1 MATIDQIRQQYPQY
15 SDLSD
20 AALMAGIYNTHYS
33 DMPVQGFIK
42 TLMTDY
48 GMGMDQIREFSN
60 IAQRGGAQFGT
71 RVEIAPE
78 TGGGVVG
85 SARGALQGMTLGAGD
100 ELVAGGVA
108 GLRSITGDQRPI
120 SDIYSQELERERQR
134 IGQFRQESPVLAYG
148 SEFAGGAAIPLA
160 AANSVRGAAA
170 IGGGTGAA
178 AGFLTGEGGLE
189 NRATGAVTG
198 GVLGALLGAG
208 LQAGA
213 QGITNSFENYM
224 TRRAAKAVA
233 EGADSIQQLRDEANA
248 AYTAAR
254 NAGVQI
260 DPQEYEALI
269 QRVTSDIAGGAGR
282 PVRAALTPKSADVL
296 SAMEE
301 FAGRA
306 VGIDDLEY
314 LRQLAQTPAGMV
326 TDKAEQRAASL
337 IISGIDDFMGNL
349 TPAQVV
355 SNPNAAR
362 GAVQALQEARDLW
375 GRMRRTE
382 RIQNI
387 IDTAKAGGY
396 AGGFESGLKTQIG
409 TILRNPKQR
418 RGFSEAELKLL
429 SQIQLGTPLG
439 RVLAGISYLGF
450 SPSGG
455 RTPLMGGGLM
465 TGAATGGLAGGPIGA
480 LIGAGVEATSTTLLR
495 AIREKSLEEQARLYA
510 QVMASGRAN
519 EVAQQF
525 PEVLRYLAS
534 IASRTTTGAQTQ
546 MQSDILSTK

>member
-1 MATIDQIRQQYPQY
+1 MATIEEIRQQYPQY

-48 GMGMDQIREFSN
+48 GMGMDQVREFSD
-60 IAQRGGAQFGT
+60 IARSGGAQFGT
-71 RVEIAPE
+71 RVEIGPE
-78 TGGGVVG
+78 VGGGAVG
-85 SARGALQGMTLGAGD
+85 TARGLLQGMTAGGAD

-108 GLRSITGDQRPI
+108 GLRSLTGDERPM

-134 IGQFRQESPVLAYG
+134 IGEFRETNPVMAYG
-148 SEFAGGAAIPLA
+148 SEFAGGAAVPLGT
-160 AANSVRGAAA
+160 ANTVRGAAA
-170 IGGGTGAA
+170 VGGGMGAT
-178 AGFLTGEGGLE
+178 AGFLSGEGGIE

-198 GVLGALLGAG
+198 GILGALLGGG

-213 QGITNSFENYM
+213 QGLTRSFENYM

-233 EGADSIQQLRDEANA
+233 EGAESVQQLRDEAA
-248 AYTAAR
+248 RAYAAAR
-254 NAGVQI
+254 NAGVEI
-260 DPQEYEALI
+260 DPQAYQQLI
-269 QRVTSDIAGGAGR
+269 QNVTSEIAGGAGR

-314 LRQLAQTPAGMV
+314 IRQLAQTPAGMV

-337 IISGIDDFMGNL
+337 IINGIDDFMGNL
-349 TPAQVV
+349 DPAQIV

-362 GAVQALQEARDLW
+362 GAVDALTQARDLW

-396 AGGFESGLKTQIG
+396 AGGFESGIKTQIG
-409 TILRNPKQR
+409 TILRNPKLR
-418 RGFSEAELKLL
+418 RGFSEAELNLL
-429 SQIQLGTPLG
+429 SEIQQGTPIG

-455 RTPLMGGGLM
+455 RSGLLTSGGTWGGL
-465 TGAATGGLAGGPIGA
+465 AATGGVVPA
-480 LIGAGVEATSTTLLR
+480 LLGAGAATALR
-495 AIREKSLEEQARLYA
+495 AVREMSLEDQARLYT
-510 QVMASGRAN
+510 QVIASGKAN
-519 EVAQQF
+519 EVAQQL
-525 PEVLRYLAS
+525 PELMRYLQS
-534 IASRTTTGAQTQ
+534 IAAATTRGGANV
-546 MQSDILSTK
+546 MPSDILAK